1 MSHEQ
6 CNDIGA
12 SGEAA
17 VASELTAAGFCVY
30 VPVFRSPTTD
40 LVAERNGHLIRV
52 QVKTLAGDEPVLRFM
67 CRTPA
72 TDTYIGA
79 AEWMAL
85 HSTHYGVT
93 AFLKPEEA
101 GVRPT
106 IRYVMTD
113 HPEKCNTISEIRYAS
128 DYTIDRVIKE
138 TET

>member
-1 MSHEQ
+1 MRKEL

-30 VPVFRSPTTD
+30 VPVFHNPPTD

-52 QVKTLAGDEPVLRFM
+52 QVKTLAGDSPALRYM
-67 CRTPA
+67 CRTNS

-79 AEWMAL
+79 AEWLAL

-106 IRYVMTD
+106 IRYAPTG
-113 HPEKCNTISEIRYAS
+113 HPEKCKTISTVRYAE
-128 DYTIDRVIKE
+128 DYSIDRVIKE
-138 TET
+138 TDL